1 MSAITSLHDDLEDR
15 LRVEFMDDARDRLQV
30 MYEALDAVSKGA
42 RSGGDVMGV
51 VRIEC
56 HNLKGMGT
64 SFGFPVVSLIAHRM
78 EDYLSGLKELSESRH
93 ISDVQVFLDRISEM
107 VDRAAQPAVVETNQ
121 IIRSLPVRYQ
131 FDITDVE
138 VRNVEVMLVTPSKVM
153 ARKVETE
160 LAACG
165 FRVVRVADPIE
176 SISLAVRVPPDFL
189 MASMVMDGLS
199 GLDLIRGLHA
209 MSLTKNVPMALLTSL
224 DLNHPSLKEIPQGVA
239 VIRTGEH
246 FGEDF
251 AEAVT
256 RFNLG

>member
-1 MSAITSLHDDLEDR
+1 MSAHSSLHDDLEDR

-30 MYEALDAVSKGA
+30 MYEAIDSVAKGT
-42 RSGGDVMGV
+42 RSGGDTLGV

-64 SFGFPVVSLIAHRM
+64 SFGFPVVSLIAHRL
-78 EDYLSGLKELSESRH
+78 EDYLNGLKELKEPRH
-93 ISDVQVFLDRISEM
+93 ISDVQVFLDRVSEM
-107 VDRAAQPAVVETNQ
+107 VDRIQQPAVAETNQ
-121 IIRSLPVRYQ
+121 IIRALPVRYQ

-138 VRNVEVMLVTPSKVM
+138 IRNVEVMLVTPSKVV
-153 ARKVETE
+153 ARKVEGE

-165 FRVVRVADPIE
+165 FRVVRVVDPIE

-199 GLDLIRGLHA
+199 GLDLIRGLRA
-209 MSLTKNVPMALLTSL
+209 MSITKSVPMALLTSL
-224 DLNHPSLKEIPQGVA
+224 DLNHPTLKEIPPGVA
-239 VIRTGEH
+239 VIRAGEH